1 MTVSLDTTCCCKRQT
16 RWALAHTGIWR
27 DSQCPD
33 TNGLMQPMLED
44 ASMVWD
50 PNEHIWHLH
59 WRCNSDQLTASF
71 IASTVQGISPDH
83 KCPAFMAQLQLKN
96 LQSRRTSDNV
106 CMMTLMY
113 SLKQSCWCP
122 PYCRVTWAPNPLS
135 LDNCHTAELLWHN
148 WVLKVQGIHIM
159 SMWSFHT
166 WDSTESELEMTVC
179 N

>member
-1 MTVSLDTTCCCKRQT
+1 MSTSDIHIDGATVINSL
-16 RWALAHTGIWR
+16 
-27 DSQCPD
+27 P
-33 TNGLMQPMLED
+33 P
-44 ASMVWD
+44 
-50 PNEHIWHLH
+50 
-59 WRCNSDQLTASF
+59 
-71 IASTVQGISPDH
+71 STVQGISPDH

-166 WDSTESELEMTVC
+166 WDSTESVCAIKAFTLTVIISAGWWYWNTVFCHGRDHQICLE
-179 N
+179 